1 MALPQASSVSLSTPL
16 PTHAQSSY
24 TPTFRLPHACEGTL
38 AFAWPGSGVKARI
51 QADPGMEHVIVYSP
65 EGENF
70 FAVEPVTNANDGINL
85 LAQGITNC
93 GVVVLKP
100 GEALKTGFQIVIET

>member
-1 MALPQASSVSLSTPL
+1 
-16 PTHAQSSY
+16 
-24 TPTFRLPHACEGTL
+24 
-38 AFAWPGSGVKARI
+38 
-51 QADPGMEHVIVYSP
+51 MEHVIVYSP

-93 GVVVLKP
+93 GVVVLKQT
-100 GEALKTGFQIVIET
+100 AQIVIATATAAITI